1 MGEHEAKRRDNEEKE
16 EEMKGTKME
25 ELQRV

>member
-1 MGEHEAKRRDNEEKE
+1 MGEHEEKRRDNEEKE
-16 EEMKGTKME
+16 EEMKATKVE

>member
-1 MGEHEAKRRDNEEKE
+1 MGEHEEKRRDNEEKE
-16 EEMKGTKME
+16 EEMKGTKVE

>member
-1 MGEHEAKRRDNEEKE
+1 MGKHEEKRRNNEEKE
-16 EEMKGTKME
+16 EEMKGTKVE